1 MAITGVSS
9 SFYAKYEKDAETEL
23 PKYSGGGAFARMTN
37 IDFQVTSNETES
49 YSDDSLEEAD
59 YSFASGTL
67 KVDVTDIL
75 DGVVSDITGA
85 KVTEIKAGEETVSE
99 IVYDDDQEDRE
110 LGFGFVI
117 EKKKKGVFSFRAIV
131 LPRIKFKIPGDAVAT
146 RGKTLTFQTKSVEAV
161 VHRDHSEKRTWK
173 REATFATKQAAV
185 AYIKNLLGITEAA
198 AVAQG
203 GEDDGNS

>member
-1 MAITGVSS
+1 MAITGVNS
-9 SFYAKYEKDAETEL
+9 SFYAKYETDASTGL

-37 IDFQVTSNETES
+37 VDFQATSNESEL
-49 YSDDSLEEAD
+49 YSDDGLEEAD
-59 YSFASGTL
+59 YSFASGAL
-67 KVDVTDIL
+67 KVDVSDL
-75 DGVVSDITGA
+75 MDGVVSDITGA
-85 KVTEIKAGEETVSE
+85 KVEEIEVGSEKVSE

-173 REATFATKQAAV
+173 RESTFTTKAAAI
-185 AYIKNLLGITEAA
+185 AYIKGLLGISDAA
-198 AVAQG
+198 AASTEG
-203 GEDDGNS
+203 DD